1 MPAIRSRDPFVMA
14 PGGKGIPW
22 PPQDDQYTGG
32 AKRAL
37 SFAQDEAALLDH
49 NHVGPVHLLV
59 GAVREE
65 QGLPAR
71 IFADMGVNF
80 DQVRKALLSTMGRGA
95 SPIDASDITLEP
107 HAQRVIQ
114 VAVYESRRLV
124 QRATDTEHLLLA
136 VVLEGETFSSRLLAS
151 LGLDREQ
158 LLQTIIAQLDVPA
171 SYRAAEHATPLH
183 GPYDQFDA
191 AAKQTL
197 AFAQDEAAKM
207 GHHWVGAEH
216 LVLGLARAADVAAPD
231 SAIRRAFTDLDLTL
245 ERLRAEVVKIQ
256 PPRSARVV
264 TDDMKFNGSAK
275 LIIELAID
283 EAGSGS
289 TVLPEHLLLAIGWSR
304 DALGGYAL
312 SQLGATR
319 ERVLIAVRRGRAP
332 EP

>member
-1 MPAIRSRDPFVMA
+1 MPAIRSRDPFVMV
-14 PGGKGIPW
+14 PGGEGVPW
-22 PPQDDQYTGG
+22 PPEDDQYTDE

-65 QGLPAR
+65 RGLPAR
-71 IFADMGVNF
+71 IFADLGVNF
-80 DQVRKALLSTMGRGA
+80 DQVRKGLLATMGRGE
-95 SPIDASDITLEP
+95 SPIDASDITLTP
-107 HAQRVIQ
+107 HAQRVIDL
-114 VAVYESRRLV
+114 AVHESRRLM
-124 QRATDTEHLLLA
+124 QRATGTEHLLLA
-136 VVLEGETFSSRLLAS
+136 VLREGESFSSRVLAS
-151 LGLDREQ
+151 LGLDREK
-158 LLQTIIAQLDVPA
+158 LLETVFGQLDVPA

-183 GPYDQFDA
+183 GPYDHFDT

-231 SAIRRAFTDLDLTL
+231 SAIRRAFTELDLTL
-245 ERLRAEVVKIQ
+245 ERLRTEVGKIQ
-256 PPRSARVV
+256 PSRSSRVV

-289 TVLPEHLLLAIGWSR
+289 TVLPEHLLLAIGRSR
-304 DALGGYAL
+304 DSLGGYAL
-312 SQLGATR
+312 SQLGATPD
-319 ERVLIAVRRGRAP
+319 RVVLTVRRARAP
-332 EP
+332 AP

>member
-1 MPAIRSRDPFVMA
+1 MV
-14 PGGKGIPW
+14 PGGEGIPW
-22 PPQDDQYTGG
+22 PPQNDQYTNG

-37 SFAQDEAALLDH
+37 SFAQDEAARLDH

-65 QGLPAR
+65 LGLPAR
-71 IFADMGVNF
+71 MFADMGVTLV
-80 DQVRKALLSTMGRGA
+80 QVREAVLSTMGRGESA
-95 SPIDASDITLEP
+95 IDASDITLTP
-107 HAQRVIQ
+107 HAQRVID
-114 VAVYESRRLV
+114 VAVHESRRLMH
-124 QRATDTEHLLLA
+124 QATDTEHLLLA
-136 VVLEGETFSSRLLAS
+136 VLREGETFSSRVLDS
-151 LGLDREQ
+151 LGLDREK
-158 LLQTIIAQLDVPA
+158 LLETVFGQLDVPA

-183 GPYDQFDA
+183 GPYDQLDT

-231 SAIRRAFTDLDLTL
+231 SAMRRVFTELDLTL
-245 ERLRAEVVKIQ
+245 ERLRTEVGKIQ
-256 PPRSARVV
+256 PSRSSRVV

-283 EAGSGS
+283 EAGSGN
-289 TVLPEHLLLAIGWSR
+289 TVFPEHLLLAIGRSR

-312 SQLGATR
+312 SQLGATP
-319 ERVLIAVRRGRAP
+319 ERVHAVITQGRTHD
-332 EP
+332 